1 MVMLQLKMKLILTTV
16 PNVVEPDSKLSKEEE
31 GSSDD
36 DEDSEGSGGEDDG
49 SEEED
54 EPKTIKITVDVPSAT
69 KAPQTPAIG
78 SKTLFVSNLSYSVGE
93 IDILNFF
100 KDAGEVVELR
110 LSLRDGRFALELNNE
125 LLLDRAVRLDL
136 AKEKGAYI
144 PGNDRSS
151 KRSEQSQVRPIRG
164 VGTDDGFY
172 DVKSSLEEQFGK
184 CGEISRM
191 AIPKDFE
198 SCASKRVAC
207 IDFIDSKAFSK
218 ALDLSGYEL
227 SGGTITV

>member
-1 MVMLQLKMKLILTTV
+1 MFHQQQKQL
-16 PNVVEPDSKLSKEEE
+16 
-31 GSSDD
+31 
-36 DEDSEGSGGEDDG
+36 
-49 SEEED
+49 
-54 EPKTIKITVDVPSAT
+54 
-69 KAPQTPAIG
+69 PQTPAIG
-78 SKTLFVSNLSYSVGE
+78 SKTLFVNNLSYSVGE
-93 IDILNFF
+93 IDILIFF

-125 LLLDRAVRLDL
+125 LLLDCALQHESTIELLLCR
-136 AKEKGAYI
+136 
-144 PGNDRSS
+144 NDRSS
-151 KRSEQSQVRPIRG
+151 QRSEQSQVRPIRG

-172 DVKSSLEEQFGK
+172 DVKSSLEEQFRK

-198 SCASKRVAC
+198 SCASRRVAC